1 VASACARV
9 VRCHEAEQR
18 VADRAGCIAPTIS
31 PLRPYGPLRRLGVLS
46 ARLGPPIGPMA
57 APRDPIDVGGPMCPM
72 GSNGLGGGGALRW
85 PAFAEARG
93 QTGSSIP
100 KGLQGLWESH

>member
-1 VASACARV
+1 MASAFARV
-9 VRCHEAEQR
+9 VRCHKAEQR
-18 VADRAGCIAPTIS
+18 VADRAGYIATTTS
-31 PLRPYGPLRRLGVLS
+31 PLRPYGPLRRLGVLP

-57 APRDPIDVGGPMCPM
+57 APRQPNRPWRAMSPV

-100 KGLQGLWESH
+100 KGLQGLS